1 MISLCDAGIVCEADS
16 VYNFDY
22 IDLYSPPKPN
32 LKIIKDAIFEI
43 TENYNYY
50 KNKINVKNAQM
61 SETAKQYVNFANMI
75 KNM

>member
-1 MISLCDAGIVCEADS
+1 
-16 VYNFDY
+16 
-22 IDLYSPPKPN
+22 